1 MFEGKIK
8 KLASFEELE
17 QMFMP
22 EAREDLRKLAQGAR
36 YIVVYQNMD
45 LSSFWCGVRSA
56 LKVGPG
62 CRVQTLTEALQGFV
76 HDPASGRQYPIA
88 YWESPEAAKEVN

>member
-1 MFEGKIK
+1 MTVR
-8 KLASFEELE
+8 KLSSFEELE
-17 QMFMP
+17 AMFIP

-36 YIVVYQNMD
+36 YIVVYQSLD
-45 LSSFWCGVRSA
+45 LTSFWCGVRSA

-62 CRVQTLTEALQGFV
+62 CQVQSLAEALQGYI
-76 HDPASGRQYPIA
+76 HEPAAGRLYPVA